1 MPEET
6 PSAAA
11 LEAAEEATQP
21 NVLLEA
27 IDTAEPPDGPQL
39 RIVVDAQDQPDRD
52 RPIDATEAAIPD
64 ALEGGPS
71 TVQIEEPQEIGEK
84 AGGASLQQA
93 DKPTGGKPRREEK
106 NRRRTLTAASR
117 ENRFVSDEKIVVP
130 IVRNVYRNHAAD
142 YSRAYITRRFSV
154 NSNIAQVLF
163 EHNYDR
169 IDYANYIVSL
179 VIPSIAP
186 QEISRRTNEALEA
199 LYTELEQKLDDRFD
213 AGNGRQAQAQ
223 RYADLRLRSSA
234 QIRNPCPLSLLHPIP
249 EHRRQVRPFERTRR
263 LSLAQRLPQHQ
274 RSHADVEPLAEA
286 PSPICNRSQRT
297 SHECASRDQRR
308 FARSHPQRPAAN
320 AGRSAT
326 RGREPSRTGCGT
338 ARNDR
343 HRTGGQC
350 ACRLSLRHFRPSI
363 LMTVQ
368 KKCLRHRTKR
378 EFGNASGPLRNIPE
392 RLFCIRTPAKP
403 M

>member
-39 RIVVDAQDQPDRD
+39 RIVVEAQDQPDRD
-52 RPIDATEAAIPD
+52 RPIDAGEAAIPD

-199 LYTELEQKLDDRFD
+199 LYAELEQKLDDTIASTQAMVAKRKLND
-213 AGNGRQAQAQ
+213 TPTSAYDHPRRYETPIRSPYSIRYLNIVAKYDRLNGLVDCLWLNGYLSINVRMQTSNLWQK
-223 RYADLRLRSSA
+223 RLRRFATALNELRMSA
-234 QIRNPCPLSLLHPIP
+234 LR
-249 EHRRQVRPFERTRR
+249 E
-263 LSLAQRLPQHQ
+263 
-274 RSHADVEPLAEA
+274 
-286 PSPICNRSQRT
+286 T
-297 SHECASRDQRR
+297 SDASRDRIRNGLRQTQEEARR
-308 FARSHPQRPAAN
+308 VVESQAAPAAEQHE
-320 AGRSAT
+320 T
-326 RGREPSRTGCGT
+326 TGT
-338 ARNDR
+338 APAN
-343 HRTGGQC
+343 
-350 ACRLSLRHFRPSI
+350 
-363 LMTVQ
+363 
-368 KKCLRHRTKR
+368 
-378 EFGNASGPLRNIPE
+378 NA
-392 RLFCIRTPAKP
+392 PAA
-403 M
+403 